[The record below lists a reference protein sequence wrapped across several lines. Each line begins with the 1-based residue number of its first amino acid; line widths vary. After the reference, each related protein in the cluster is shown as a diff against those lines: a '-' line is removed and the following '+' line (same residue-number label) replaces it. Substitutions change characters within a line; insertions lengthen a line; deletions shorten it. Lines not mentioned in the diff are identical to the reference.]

1 MTLSPCVSEIEVE
14 WEVELVYDIESL
26 SLLR

>member
-1 MTLSPCVSEIEVE
+1 VTLSPWVSENEVE
-14 WEVELVYDIESL
+14 WEVELVYDIERL